1 MQKEKS
7 DLVGVSFHST
17 STYTLVDE
25 IGRGGMGI
33 IFLAE
38 KHTEGVEDKVVLKT
52 VKALSTEHEER
63 LKEEA
68 NVATSLRHENI
79 VKTYG
84 LESLPLHLLPEAF
97 RQEIDSLSYA
107 KPHRRYEHYS
117 PIAKLLHKNRN
128 LIMVSSVKP
137 ELHKDQ
143 RKLFFI
149 AMDYIQGPDLS
160 TLHHEHVRKGL
171 LIPNELIGF
180 VISRICRALAYAH
193 KYIIHRDISPENVL
207 IDHHGVCKLSDFGV
221 AARTKEEMQ
230 MLAGKLSYMSPE
242 QIRMEEID
250 KRTDIF
256 ALGLVAYEM
265 LTGIRLY
272 SHPWDLPFGEQRMH
286 VLKQMEKEIIPPH
299 QFRTDIPEILSLI
312 VMKMLAKD
320 KNQRYENMYDVGDML
335 EQKYLYA
342 KGFGPT
348 NNSLA
353 SYISMFY
360 SNFEKY
366 TNEQLRQLNFLKGA
380 EGKLVL
386 KRKIEARFYTPNG
399 LKLVMSRPESTLA
412 KHISKQMAGM

>member
-1 MQKEKS
+1 MQEEKS

-52 VKALSTEHEER
+52 VKTLSREHEER

-84 LESLPLHLLPEAF
+84 LESLPLHLLPESF

-107 KPHRRYEHYS
+107 KPHRRDVHYS
-117 PIAKLLHKNRN
+117 PIAKLLHDNKN
-128 LIMVSSVKP
+128 LITLSSTKQ
-137 ELHKDQ
+137 ESHKDH
-143 RKLFFI
+143 RKLYFI
-149 AMDYIQGPDLS
+149 AMDYIHGPDLS
-160 TLHHEHVRKGL
+160 TLHHAHVKKSL

-230 MLAGKLSYMSPE
+230 LLAGKLSYMSPE
-242 QIRMEEID
+242 QIRMEDID
-250 KRTDIF
+250 TRTDIF

-272 SHPWDLPFGEQRMH
+272 SYPWDLPFGEQRRH

-299 QFRTDIPEILSLI
+299 HFRTDVPEILSLI

-320 KNQRYENMYDVGDML
+320 KNQRYENMYDAGDML

-353 SYISMFY
+353 SYISIFY
-360 SNFEKY
+360 SDFEKY
-366 TNEQLRQLNFLKGA
+366 DNEQLRQLNFLKGS

-386 KRKIEARFYTPNG
+386 KRKIEPRFYTPGG
-399 LKLVMSRPESTLA
+399 LKLIMSRPETTLA
-412 KHISKQMAGM
+412 KHISKQMSTM